1 MNYYDD
7 DDGRRGRRRER
18 RTAGTGRTGNSV
30 REYGRGAKKRRKKRS
45 SAGLFFKVVMSVILL
60 YTAVIGCYIGY
71 TYLNTDETDDFFS
84 GENKVANAVSN
95 ALQSGI
101 AGDTNLVVL
110 GTDEEGTRTD
120 TIMVLNYNSRTGKLT
135 LISVPRDSYIE
146 VSQSDFDAMQ
156 SEYPE
161 PGSSKMKINHIY
173 HYAPEGEKEEFSA
186 KYVGKL
192 LGLNIDYYALV
203 DFDAFTYLIDSIGGI
218 EYDVPMDMYYYDPEF
233 DFLIDLKAGVQTLNG
248 EQAEQLVRFR
258 KGYSNQDLGRVST
271 QQSFVKELI
280 SELAKKENI
289 LSNPTAYI
297 KTAIEYVKTNVG
309 ITDAVKYFG
318 VLTSLDTENIASFTV
333 PGTSASIDGVSCY
346 QVDQDLTDYLVKTV
360 KNGTYGETYETVSS
374 EGKDI
379 VVLNGGYTSGLA
391 GTFQSRLTEAGFY
404 VSSIGDFSGLKSDIT
419 KIYVD
424 NKGEGQDLQEYFSD
438 SLIIIGEEK
447 PADGDIVV
455 VLGVGET

>member
-7 DDGRRGRRRER
+7 DDDRRVRQRKRRPGRDSE
-18 RTAGTGRTGNSV
+18 
-30 REYGRGAKKRRKKRS
+30 REYGRGYAGGQKKRRKKRS
-45 SAGLFFKVVMSVILL
+45 PVGLFFKVLMSVILL

-71 TYLNTDETDDFFS
+71 TYLNKDEADDFFS

-95 ALQSGI
+95 ALQSTMT
-101 AGDTNLVVL
+101 GDTNLVVL

-120 TIMVLNYNSRTGKLT
+120 TIMVLNYNSKTGKLT

-146 VSQSDFDAMQ
+146 VSESDFDAMQ

-161 PGSSKMKINHIY
+161 PGSRKMKINHVY
-173 HYAPEGEKEEFSA
+173 HYAPEDEREEFSA

-192 LGLNIDYYALV
+192 LGLNINYYALV

-233 DFLIDLKAGVQTLNG
+233 DFLIDLEAGLQTLNG

-258 KGYSNQDLGRVST
+258 KGYSNQDLGRVAT
-271 QQSFVKELI
+271 QQDFVKVLI

-297 KTAIEYVKTNVG
+297 KAAIEYVKTNIG

-360 KNGTYGETYETVSS
+360 NNRTYGEAYETVSS
-374 EGKDI
+374 ESKDI

-391 GTFQSRLTEAGFY
+391 GSFQNRLTEAGFY
-404 VSSIGDFSGLKSDIT
+404 VSSVGDFSGLKSDIT

-438 SLIIIGEEK
+438 SVIIIGEEK
-447 PADGDIVV
+447 PADGDIIV